1 MRLLERRSVLPMAT
15 KKEDMFEFVSVSY
28 EETSKLP
35 TTDKPDLPSRAA
47 AQAGANARLQT
58 EATLSTEI

>member
-1 MRLLERRSVLPMAT
+1 MAT

-35 TTDKPDLPSRAA
+35 TTDKPNLPSRAA
-47 AQAGANARLQT
+47 AQAGAN
-58 EATLSTEI
+58 